1 MKWRELS
8 IIVLVVIFLFLLT
21 SFTVLSPSWLKDLRH
36 RLPVHPTRRYSR
48 RQLAQI
54 EEVIIHH
61 TLGPVDQTP
70 AEIADYHASPGN
82 HICAD
87 GCPGIAYHILID
99 QFGQA
104 YQVNDLEAISYH
116 VSGENTRTV
125 GICLIGNYDNLL
137 PSKEQ
142 YKTTGKVIKWINRRV
157 GKNLAIGGHRDY
169 SSKSCPGANVD
180 VEFIRKTVYGA

>member
-21 SFTVLSPSWLKDLRH
+21 SFTVLRPSWLKDLRH
-36 RLPVHPTRRYSR
+36 RLPVHTSRRYSR

-61 TLGPVDQTP
+61 SAGPVDQTP
-70 AEIADYHASPGN
+70 AEIAAYHASPGN

-99 QFGQA
+99 QFG
-104 YQVNDLEAISYH
+104 
-116 VSGENTRTV
+116 
-125 GICLIGNYDNLL
+125 
-137 PSKEQ
+137 
-142 YKTTGKVIKWINRRV
+142 
-157 GKNLAIGGHRDY
+157 
-169 SSKSCPGANVD
+169 
-180 VEFIRKTVYGA
+180 